1 VAHVYVAQESEA
13 HGNRERS
20 SPLYR
25 EMQEGRMKSVF
36 AGLVAV
42 LVALTPQPGAAQ
54 NYPEKPIRFIVPY
67 AAGGTTDLLSR
78 AIAQKL
84 AEAVGQPVVPDNRP
98 GAGGNVGAEIAA
110 KSPPDGYTML
120 MAPVSPMAIN
130 VTLYGNKMSF
140 NPEKDFAPVT
150 LVAKV
155 PLVLVVHPSVPVKNL
170 QELIALAKS
179 KPGQLNYGSAGN
191 GSSNHLVGE
200 MFKTAAGIEMVH
212 IPFRGGGPG
221 MMALVGGQ
229 IDLLVG
235 QVPTVAT
242 MVNSGRLRAIAVSG
256 AKRSPALPEVPTMA
270 EAGLPGFDATAW
282 YSIAVPAGTPKA
294 VISRLHAELV
304 KILKS
309 PDIRE
314 RLISEGAD
322 VETSTPEELVAFI
335 RTEIPKWAKA
345 VKDSGSRID

>member
-1 VAHVYVAQESEA
+1 M
-13 HGNRERS
+13 RS
-20 SPLYR
+20 MLA
-25 EMQEGRMKSVF
+25 GF
-36 AGLVAV
+36 AAAV
-42 LVALTPQPGAAQ
+42 VALAPQFAAAE
-54 NYPEKPIRFIVPY
+54 NYPEKPVRFVVPY

-84 AEAVGQPVVPDNRP
+84 AEAIGQPVVPDNRP
-98 GAGGNVGAEIAA
+98 GAGGNIGAEIVA
-110 KSPPDGYTML
+110 KSPPDGYTIL

-130 VTLYGNKMSF
+130 VTLYGDKMTF

-155 PLVLVVHPSVPVKNL
+155 PLVLVVHPSVPVKTL

-200 MFKTAAGIEMVH
+200 MFKTAAGIDLVH
-212 IPFRGGGPG
+212 IPYRGGGPG
-221 MMALVGGQ
+221 MMALVAGQ
-229 IDLLVG
+229 IDMLVG

-242 MVNSGRLRAIAVSG
+242 MVNAGRLRAIAVSS
-256 AKRSPALPEVPTMA
+256 AKRSPALPQVPTMA

-282 YSIAVPAGTPKA
+282 YSIVVPAGTPKTI
-294 VISRLHAELV
+294 ISRLHAELV

-322 VETSTPEELVAFI
+322 VETTTPEELAAFI
-335 RTEIPKWAKA
+335 RAEIPKWAKA
-345 VKDSGSRID
+345 VKESGSKLD

>member
-1 VAHVYVAQESEA
+1 M
-13 HGNRERS
+13 RS
-20 SPLYR
+20 MLL
-25 EMQEGRMKSVF
+25 
-36 AGLVAV
+36 GLVAAV
-42 LVALTPQPGAAQ
+42 VALVPQFAAAGD
-54 NYPEKPIRFIVPY
+54 YPEKPIRFIVPY

-84 AEAVGQPVVPDNRP
+84 SEALGQGVVPDNRP
-98 GAGGNVGAEIAA
+98 GAGGNVGAEIVA

-140 NPEKDFAPVT
+140 NPEKDFAPIT

-155 PLVLVVHPSVPVKNL
+155 PLVLVVHPALPVKTL

-200 MFKTAAGIEMVH
+200 MLKTAAGIDIVH
-212 IPFRGGGPG
+212 VPYRGGGPA
-221 MMALVGGQ
+221 MMAVVAGQ
-229 IDLLVG
+229 IDMLVG
-235 QVPTVAT
+235 QVPTVAS

-256 AKRSPALPEVPTMA
+256 AKRSPALPEVPTIA
-270 EAGLPGFDATAW
+270 ESGLPGFDATAW
-282 YSIAVPAGTPKA
+282 YSIVVPAGTPKPIIA
-294 VISRLHAELV
+294 RLNTELV
-304 KILKS
+304 KILTS
-309 PDIRE
+309 PDIRA

-322 VETSTPEELVAFI
+322 VETSTPEELAAFV
-335 RTEIPKWAKA
+335 RAEIPKWAKA
-345 VKDSGSRID
+345 VKDSGAKLD

>member
-1 VAHVYVAQESEA
+1 M
-13 HGNRERS
+13 R
-20 SPLYR
+20 P
-25 EMQEGRMKSVF
+25 VF
-36 AGLVAV
+36 AGLAAAV
-42 LVALTPQPGAAQ
+42 FTLAPQFAAAE
-54 NYPEKPIRFIVPY
+54 NYPEKPIRFVVPY

-84 AEAVGQPVVPDNRP
+84 AEAIGQPVVPDNRP
-98 GAGGNVGAEIAA
+98 GAGGNIGAEIVA

-130 VTLYGNKMSF
+130 VTLYGNKMTF
-140 NPEKDFAPVT
+140 NPEKDFAPIT

-155 PLVLVVHPSVPVKNL
+155 PLVLVVHPSLPVKTL

-200 MFKTAAGIEMVH
+200 MLKTAADIDLVH
-212 IPFRGGGPG
+212 IPYRGGGPG
-221 MMALVGGQ
+221 MMALVAGQ
-229 IDLLVG
+229 IDMLVG
-235 QVPTVAT
+235 QVPTVT
-242 MVNSGRLRAIAVSG
+242 PMVNAGRLRAIAVSG

-270 EAGLPGFDATAW
+270 ESGLPRFDATAW
-282 YSIAVPAGTPKA
+282 YSIVVPAGTPKA
-294 VISRLHAELV
+294 IISRLHTELV

-322 VETSTPEELVAFI
+322 VETSTPEELAAFV
-335 RTEIPKWAKA
+335 RAEIQKWSKA
-345 VKDSGSRID
+345 VKDSGTKLD

>member
-1 VAHVYVAQESEA
+1 M
-13 HGNRERS
+13 RS
-20 SPLYR
+20 LL
-25 EMQEGRMKSVF
+25 
-36 AGLVAV
+36 AGLAAAV
-42 LVALTPQPGAAQ
+42 VALAPQSVRAD
-54 NYPEKPIRFIVPY
+54 NYPEKPIRFVVPY

-84 AEAVGQPVVPDNRP
+84 AEALGQAVVPDNRP
-98 GAGGNVGAEIAA
+98 GAGGNVGAEIVA

-130 VTLYGNKMSF
+130 VTLYGSKLAF
-140 NPEKDFAPVT
+140 NPERDFAPIT

-155 PLVLVVHPSVPVKNL
+155 PLVLVVHPSVPVKTL
-170 QELIALAKS
+170 TELIALAKS

-200 MFKTAAGIEMVH
+200 MLKTAAGIDLVH

-221 MMALVGGQ
+221 MMALVAGQ

-235 QVPTVAT
+235 QVPTVT
-242 MVNSGRLRAIAVSG
+242 PMVNAGRLRAIAVSG
-256 AKRSPALPEVPTMA
+256 AKRSPALPDVPTMS
-270 EAGLPGFDATAW
+270 ESGLPGFDATAW
-282 YSIAVPAGTPKA
+282 YSIVVPAGTPKPI
-294 VISRLHAELV
+294 ISRLHAELV

-322 VETSTPEELVAFI
+322 VETSTPDELAAFVHA
-335 RTEIPKWAKA
+335 EIQKWAKA
-345 VKDSGSRID
+345 VKDSGTKID

>member
-1 VAHVYVAQESEA
+1 MRLV
-13 HGNRERS
+13 R
-20 SPLYR
+20 
-25 EMQEGRMKSVF
+25 

-42 LVALTPQPGAAQ
+42 VFALAPHLAAAE
-54 NYPEKPIRFIVPY
+54 NYPERPIRFVVPY

-84 AEAVGQPVVPDNRP
+84 SEAIGQPVVPDNRP
-98 GAGGNVGAEIAA
+98 GAGGNVGAEIVA

-130 VTLYGNKMSF
+130 VTLYGNKMTF
-140 NPEKDFAPVT
+140 NPEKDFAPIT

-155 PLVLVVHPSVPVKNL
+155 PLVLVVHPSVPVKTL

-200 MFKTAAGIEMVH
+200 MLKTAAGIDIVH
-212 IPFRGGGPG
+212 IPYRGGGPA
-221 MMALVGGQ
+221 MMAVVAGQ
-229 IDLLVG
+229 IDMLVG
-235 QVPTVAT
+235 QVPTVAS

-256 AKRSPALPEVPTMA
+256 AKRSPALPAVPTIA
-270 EAGLPGFDATAW
+270 ESGLPGFDATAW
-282 YSIAVPAGTPKA
+282 YSIVVPAGTPKPIIA
-294 VISRLHAELV
+294 RLHTELV
-304 KILKS
+304 KILNS
-309 PDIRE
+309 PDIRA

-322 VETSTPEELVAFI
+322 VETSTPEELAAFV
-335 RTEIPKWAKA
+335 RAEIPKWEKA
-345 VKDSGSRID
+345 VKDSGAKLD

>member
-1 VAHVYVAQESEA
+1 MRSLLLGWVA
-13 HGNRERS
+13 
-20 SPLYR
+20 
-25 EMQEGRMKSVF
+25 
-36 AGLVAV
+36 AV
-42 LVALTPQPGAAQ
+42 VALAPQFSAAQ
-54 NYPEKPIRFIVPY
+54 GYPEKPIRFIVPY

-84 AEAVGQPVVPDNRP
+84 SEALGQGVVPDNRP

-130 VTLYGNKMSF
+130 VTLYGGKLAF

-155 PLVLVVHPSVPVKNL
+155 PLVVVVNPSVPAKNL
-170 QELIALAKS
+170 LELIALAKS
-179 KPGQLNYGSAGN
+179 KPGRLNYGSAGN

-200 MFKTAAGIEMVH
+200 MLKTAAGIDMVH
-212 IPFRGGGPG
+212 IPYRGGGPG
-221 MMALVGGQ
+221 MMALVAGQ
-229 IDLLVG
+229 IDVLMG
-235 QVPTVAT
+235 QVPTVT
-242 MVNSGRLRAIAVSG
+242 PMVNAGRLRALAVSG
-256 AKRSPALPEVPTMA
+256 AQRSPALPEVPTMA

-282 YSIAVPAGTPKA
+282 YSIVVPAGTPKPIIA
-294 VISRLHAELV
+294 RLNAELV

-309 PDIRE
+309 PDIRA

-322 VETSTPEELVAFI
+322 VETSTPEELAAFV
-335 RTEIPKWAKA
+335 RSEIPKWAKA
-345 VKDSGSRID
+345 IKDSGTKID

>member
-1 VAHVYVAQESEA
+1 MRSLFLGWIAAVVALAPQVSVAQ
-13 HGNRERS
+13 G
-20 SPLYR
+20 
-25 EMQEGRMKSVF
+25 
-36 AGLVAV
+36 
-42 LVALTPQPGAAQ
+42 
-54 NYPEKPIRFIVPY
+54 YPEKPIRFIVPY

-84 AEAVGQPVVPDNRP
+84 SEALGQGVVPDNRP

-130 VTLYGNKMSF
+130 VTLYGGKMAF

-155 PLVLVVHPSVPVKNL
+155 PLVVVVNPSVPAKNL
-170 QELIALAKS
+170 MELIALAKS
-179 KPGQLNYGSAGN
+179 KPGRLNYGSAGN

-200 MFKTAAGIEMVH
+200 MLKTAAGIDMVH
-212 IPFRGGGPG
+212 IPYRGGGPG
-221 MMALVGGQ
+221 MMALVAGQ
-229 IDLLVG
+229 IDVLMG
-235 QVPTVAT
+235 QVPTVT
-242 MVNSGRLRAIAVSG
+242 PMVNAGRLRALAVSG
-256 AKRSPALPEVPTMA
+256 AQRSPALPEVPTMA

-282 YSIAVPAGTPKA
+282 YSIVVPAGTPKPIIA
-294 VISRLHAELV
+294 RLNAELV

-309 PDIRE
+309 PDIRA

-322 VETSTPEELVAFI
+322 VETSTPEELAAFV
-335 RTEIPKWAKA
+335 RSEIPKWAKA
-345 VKDSGSRID
+345 IKDSGTKID

>member
-1 VAHVYVAQESEA
+1 
-13 HGNRERS
+13 
-20 SPLYR
+20 
-25 EMQEGRMKSVF
+25 MKSVF

-42 LVALTPQPGAAQ
+42 LLALTPQSGAAQ

-84 AEAVGQPVVPDNRP
+84 AEAIGQPVVPDNRP

-130 VTLYGNKMSF
+130 VTLYGSKLSF

-221 MMALVGGQ
+221 MMALLGGQ

-282 YSIAVPAGTPKA
+282 YSIAVPAGTPKS
-294 VISRLHAELV
+294 IITRLHAELV

-322 VETSTPEELVAFI
+322 VETSAPEELAAFI

-345 VKDSGSRID
+345 VKDSGSKID

>member
-1 VAHVYVAQESEA
+1 M
-13 HGNRERS
+13 RS
-20 SPLYR
+20 MLA
-25 EMQEGRMKSVF
+25 GF
-36 AGLVAV
+36 AAAV
-42 LVALTPQPGAAQ
+42 IALAPQFAAAQ

-84 AEAVGQPVVPDNRP
+84 SEAVGQAVIPDNRP
-98 GAGGNVGAEIAA
+98 GAGGNLGAEIVA

-130 VTLYGNKMSF
+130 VTLYGSKMTF
-140 NPEKDFAPVT
+140 DPEKDFAPVT

-155 PLVLVVHPSVPVKNL
+155 PLVLVVHPSVPVKTL
-170 QELIALAKS
+170 AELIALAKA

-200 MFKTAAGIEMVH
+200 MFKTAAGIDLVH
-212 IPFRGGGPG
+212 IPYRGGGPG
-221 MMALVGGQ
+221 MMALVAGQ

-235 QVPTVAT
+235 QVPTVT
-242 MVNSGRLRAIAVSG
+242 PMVNAGRLRAIAVSG
-256 AKRSPALPEVPTMA
+256 SKRSPALPEVPTMS
-270 EAGLPGFDATAW
+270 ESGLPGFDATAW
-282 YSIAVPAGTPKA
+282 YSIVVPAGTPKPI
-294 VISRLHAELV
+294 ISRLNAELV

-309 PDIRE
+309 PDIRD

-322 VETSTPEELVAFI
+322 VETSTPEELADFVRA
-335 RTEIPKWAKA
+335 EIPKWAKA
-345 VKDSGSRID
+345 VKDSGSKLD

>member
-1 VAHVYVAQESEA
+1 
-13 HGNRERS
+13 
-20 SPLYR
+20 
-25 EMQEGRMKSVF
+25 MKSMLAGLAAAVF
-36 AGLVAV
+36 A
-42 LVALTPQPGAAQ
+42 LTSQWAAAQ
-54 NYPEKPIRFIVPY
+54 SYPEKPIRFVVPY

-84 AEAVGQPVVPDNRP
+84 AEAIGQAVVPDNRP
-98 GAGGNVGAEIAA
+98 GAGGNVGAEIVA

-130 VTLYGNKMSF
+130 VTLYANKMTF
-140 NPEKDFAPVT
+140 NPEKDFAPIT

-155 PLVLVVHPSVPVKNL
+155 PLVLVVHPSVPAKNL

-212 IPFRGGGPG
+212 IPYRGGGPG

-242 MVNSGRLRAIAVSG
+242 MVNAGRLRAIAVSG

-282 YSIAVPAGTPKA
+282 YSIVVPAGTPKPI
-294 VISRLHAELV
+294 ISRLHAELV

-309 PDIRE
+309 ADIRE

-322 VETSTPEELVAFI
+322 VETCTPEELAAFV
-335 RTEIPKWAKA
+335 RAEIPKWSKA
-345 VKDSGSRID
+345 VKDSGSKID

>member
-1 VAHVYVAQESEA
+1 M
-13 HGNRERS
+13 RS
-20 SPLYR
+20 MLL
-25 EMQEGRMKSVF
+25 
-36 AGLVAV
+36 GLVAA
-42 LVALTPQPGAAQ
+42 VAALAPQFAVAGD
-54 NYPEKPIRFIVPY
+54 YPEKPIRFVVPY

-84 AEAVGQPVVPDNRP
+84 SEALGQSVVPDNRP

-130 VTLYGNKMSF
+130 VTLYGSKMTF

-155 PLVLVVHPSVPVKNL
+155 PLVVVVNPSVPAKNL
-170 QELIALAKS
+170 LELIALAKS

-200 MFKTAAGIEMVH
+200 MLKTAAGINMVH
-212 IPFRGGGPG
+212 IPYRGGGPG
-221 MMALVGGQ
+221 MMALVAGQ
-229 IDLLVG
+229 IDVLIG
-235 QVPTVAT
+235 QVPTVT
-242 MVNSGRLRAIAVSG
+242 PMVNAGRLRALAVSG
-256 AKRSPALPEVPTMA
+256 AQRSPALPDVPTMA

-282 YSIAVPAGTPKA
+282 YSIVVPAGTPKPI
-294 VISRLHAELV
+294 ISRLNAELV

-309 PDIRE
+309 PDIRA
-314 RLISEGAD
+314 RLVSEGAD
-322 VETSTPEELVAFI
+322 VETSTPEELGAFVHA
-335 RTEIPKWAKA
+335 EIQKWSKA
-345 VKDSGSRID
+345 VRESGTKID

>member
-1 VAHVYVAQESEA
+1 MRLV
-13 HGNRERS
+13 R
-20 SPLYR
+20 
-25 EMQEGRMKSVF
+25 

-42 LVALTPQPGAAQ
+42 VFALAPHLAAAET
-54 NYPEKPIRFIVPY
+54 YPERPIRFVVPY

-84 AEAVGQPVVPDNRP
+84 SEAIGQPVVPDNRP
-98 GAGGNVGAEIAA
+98 GAGGNVGAEIVA

-130 VTLYGNKMSF
+130 VTLYGNKMTF
-140 NPEKDFAPVT
+140 NPEKDFAPIT

-155 PLVLVVHPSVPVKNL
+155 PLVLVVHPSLPVKTL

-200 MFKTAAGIEMVH
+200 MLKTAAGIDIVH
-212 IPFRGGGPG
+212 IPYRGGGPA
-221 MMALVGGQ
+221 MMAVVAGQ
-229 IDLLVG
+229 IDMLVG
-235 QVPTVAT
+235 QVPTVAS

-256 AKRSPALPEVPTMA
+256 AKRSPALPEVPTIA
-270 EAGLPGFDATAW
+270 ESGLPGFDATAW
-282 YSIAVPAGTPKA
+282 YSIVVPAGTPKPIIA
-294 VISRLHAELV
+294 RLHTELV
-304 KILKS
+304 KILNS
-309 PDIRE
+309 PDIRA

-322 VETSTPEELVAFI
+322 VETSTPEELAAFV
-335 RTEIPKWAKA
+335 RAEIPKWAKA
-345 VKDSGSRID
+345 VKDSGAKLD

>member
-1 VAHVYVAQESEA
+1 M
-13 HGNRERS
+13 
-20 SPLYR
+20 LL
-25 EMQEGRMKSVF
+25 
-36 AGLVAV
+36 GLVAAV
-42 LVALTPQPGAAQ
+42 VALVPQFAAAGD
-54 NYPEKPIRFIVPY
+54 YPEKPIRFIVPY

-84 AEAVGQPVVPDNRP
+84 SEALGQGVVPDNRP

-130 VTLYGNKMSF
+130 VTLYGSKMAF

-155 PLVLVVHPSVPVKNL
+155 PLVVVVNPSVPAKTL
-170 QELIALAKS
+170 LELIALAKS

-200 MFKTAAGIEMVH
+200 MLKTAAGINMVH
-212 IPFRGGGPG
+212 IPYRGGGPG
-221 MMALVGGQ
+221 MMALVAGQ
-229 IDLLVG
+229 IDVLIG
-235 QVPTVAT
+235 QVPTVT
-242 MVNSGRLRAIAVSG
+242 PMVNAGRLRALAVSG
-256 AKRSPALPEVPTMA
+256 AQRSPALPDVPTMA

-282 YSIAVPAGTPKA
+282 YSIVVPAGTPKPI
-294 VISRLHAELV
+294 ISRLNAELV

-309 PDIRE
+309 PDIRA
-314 RLISEGAD
+314 RLVSEGAD
-322 VETSTPEELVAFI
+322 VETSTPEELGAFVHA
-335 RTEIPKWAKA
+335 EIQKWSKA
-345 VKDSGSRID
+345 VRESGTKID

>member
-1 VAHVYVAQESEA
+1 V
-13 HGNRERS
+13 R
-20 SPLYR
+20 
-25 EMQEGRMKSVF
+25 

-42 LVALTPQPGAAQ
+42 VFALAPHLAAAE
-54 NYPEKPIRFIVPY
+54 NYPERPIRFVVPY

-84 AEAVGQPVVPDNRP
+84 SEAIGQPVVPDNRP
-98 GAGGNVGAEIAA
+98 GAGGNVGAEIVA

-130 VTLYGNKMSF
+130 VTLYGNKMTF
-140 NPEKDFAPVT
+140 NPEKDFAPIT

-155 PLVLVVHPSVPVKNL
+155 PLVLVVHPSVPVKTL

-200 MFKTAAGIEMVH
+200 MLKTAAGIDIVH
-212 IPFRGGGPG
+212 IPYRGGGPA
-221 MMALVGGQ
+221 MMAVVAGQ
-229 IDLLVG
+229 IDMLVG
-235 QVPTVAT
+235 QVPTVAS

-256 AKRSPALPEVPTMA
+256 AKRSPALPAVPTIA
-270 EAGLPGFDATAW
+270 ESGLPGFDATAW
-282 YSIAVPAGTPKA
+282 YSIVVPAGTPKPIIA
-294 VISRLHAELV
+294 RLHTELV
-304 KILKS
+304 KILNS
-309 PDIRE
+309 PDIRA

-322 VETSTPEELVAFI
+322 VETSTPEELAAFV
-335 RTEIPKWAKA
+335 RAEIPKWEKA
-345 VKDSGSRID
+345 VKDSGAKLD

>member
-1 VAHVYVAQESEA
+1 M
-13 HGNRERS
+13 RS
-20 SPLYR
+20 MLL
-25 EMQEGRMKSVF
+25 
-36 AGLVAV
+36 GLVAAV
-42 LVALTPQPGAAQ
+42 VALVPQFAAAGD
-54 NYPEKPIRFIVPY
+54 YPEKPIRFIVPY

-84 AEAVGQPVVPDNRP
+84 SEALGQGVVPDNRP

-130 VTLYGNKMSF
+130 VTLYGSKMAF

-155 PLVLVVHPSVPVKNL
+155 PLVVVVNPSVPAKTL
-170 QELIALAKS
+170 LELIALAKS

-200 MFKTAAGIEMVH
+200 MLKTAAGINMVH
-212 IPFRGGGPG
+212 IPYRGGGPG
-221 MMALVGGQ
+221 MMALVAGQ
-229 IDLLVG
+229 IDVLIG
-235 QVPTVAT
+235 QVPTVT
-242 MVNSGRLRAIAVSG
+242 PMVNAGRLRALAVSG
-256 AKRSPALPEVPTMA
+256 AQRSPALPDVPTMA

-282 YSIAVPAGTPKA
+282 YSIVVPAGTPKPI
-294 VISRLHAELV
+294 ISRLNAELV

-309 PDIRE
+309 PDIRA
-314 RLISEGAD
+314 RLVSEGAD
-322 VETSTPEELVAFI
+322 VETSTPEELGAFVHA
-335 RTEIPKWAKA
+335 EIQKWSKA
-345 VKDSGSRID
+345 VRESGTKID

>member
-1 VAHVYVAQESEA
+1 MRSMLLGWVA
-13 HGNRERS
+13 
-20 SPLYR
+20 
-25 EMQEGRMKSVF
+25 
-36 AGLVAV
+36 AV
-42 LVALTPQPGAAQ
+42 VALAPQFSAAQ
-54 NYPEKPIRFIVPY
+54 GYPEKPIRFIVPY

-84 AEAVGQPVVPDNRP
+84 SEALGQGVVPDNRP

-130 VTLYGNKMSF
+130 VTLYSGKLAF

-155 PLVLVVHPSVPVKNL
+155 PLVVVVNPSVPAKNL
-170 QELIALAKS
+170 MELIALAKS
-179 KPGQLNYGSAGN
+179 KPGRLNYGSAGN

-200 MFKTAAGIEMVH
+200 MLKTAAGIDMVH
-212 IPFRGGGPG
+212 IPYRGGGPG
-221 MMALVGGQ
+221 MMALVAGQ
-229 IDLLVG
+229 IDVLMG
-235 QVPTVAT
+235 QVPTVT
-242 MVNSGRLRAIAVSG
+242 PMVNAGRLRALAVSG
-256 AKRSPALPEVPTMA
+256 AQRSPALPEVPTMA

-282 YSIAVPAGTPKA
+282 YSIVVPAGTPKPIIA
-294 VISRLHAELV
+294 RLNTELV

-309 PDIRE
+309 PDIRA

-322 VETSTPEELVAFI
+322 VETSTPEELAAFV
-335 RTEIPKWAKA
+335 RSEIPKWAKA
-345 VKDSGSRID
+345 IKDSGTKID

>member
-1 VAHVYVAQESEA
+1 MRLV
-13 HGNRERS
+13 R
-20 SPLYR
+20 
-25 EMQEGRMKSVF
+25 

-42 LVALTPQPGAAQ
+42 VFALAPHLAAAE
-54 NYPEKPIRFIVPY
+54 NYPERPIRFVVPY

-84 AEAVGQPVVPDNRP
+84 SEAIGQPVVPDNRP
-98 GAGGNVGAEIAA
+98 GAGGNVGAEIVA

-130 VTLYGNKMSF
+130 VTLYGNKMTF
-140 NPEKDFAPVT
+140 NPEKDFAPIT

-155 PLVLVVHPSVPVKNL
+155 PLVLVVHPSVPVKTL

-200 MFKTAAGIEMVH
+200 MLKTAAGIDIVH
-212 IPFRGGGPG
+212 IPYRGGGPA
-221 MMALVGGQ
+221 MMAVVAGQ
-229 IDLLVG
+229 IDMLVG
-235 QVPTVAT
+235 QVPTVAS

-256 AKRSPALPEVPTMA
+256 AKRSPALPEVPTIA
-270 EAGLPGFDATAW
+270 ESGLPGFDATAW
-282 YSIAVPAGTPKA
+282 YSIVVPAGTPKPIIA
-294 VISRLHAELV
+294 RLHTELV
-304 KILKS
+304 KILNS
-309 PDIRE
+309 PDIRA

-322 VETSTPEELVAFI
+322 VETSTPEELAAFV
-335 RTEIPKWAKA
+335 RAEIPKWEKA
-345 VKDSGSRID
+345 VKDSGAKLD

>member
-1 VAHVYVAQESEA
+1 MRLV
-13 HGNRERS
+13 R
-20 SPLYR
+20 
-25 EMQEGRMKSVF
+25 

-42 LVALTPQPGAAQ
+42 VFALAPHLAAAET
-54 NYPEKPIRFIVPY
+54 YPERPIRFVVPY

-84 AEAVGQPVVPDNRP
+84 SEAIGQPVVPDNRP
-98 GAGGNVGAEIAA
+98 GAGGNVGAEIVA

-130 VTLYGNKMSF
+130 VTLYGNKMTF
-140 NPEKDFAPVT
+140 NPEKDFAPIT

-155 PLVLVVHPSVPVKNL
+155 PLVLVVHPSLPVKTL

-200 MFKTAAGIEMVH
+200 MLKTAAGIDIVH
-212 IPFRGGGPG
+212 IPYRGGGPA
-221 MMALVGGQ
+221 MMAVVAGQ
-229 IDLLVG
+229 IDMLVG
-235 QVPTVAT
+235 QVPTVAS

-256 AKRSPALPEVPTMA
+256 AKRSPALPEVPTIA
-270 EAGLPGFDATAW
+270 ESGLPGFDATAW
-282 YSIAVPAGTPKA
+282 YSIVVLAGTPKPIIA
-294 VISRLHAELV
+294 RLHTELV
-304 KILKS
+304 KILNS
-309 PDIRE
+309 PDIRA

-322 VETSTPEELVAFI
+322 VETSTPEELAAFV
-335 RTEIPKWAKA
+335 RAEIPKWAKA
-345 VKDSGSRID
+345 VKDSGAKLD